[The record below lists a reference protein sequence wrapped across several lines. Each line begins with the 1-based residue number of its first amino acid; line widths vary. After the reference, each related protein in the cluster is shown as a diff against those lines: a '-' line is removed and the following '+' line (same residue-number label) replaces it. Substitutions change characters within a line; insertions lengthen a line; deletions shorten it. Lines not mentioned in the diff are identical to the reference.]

1 MLEREQICQV
11 RIENSRQVIIHV
23 EKQAMTFYFG
33 SIAILSFAYDS
44 RMFPELF
51 GFLMD
56 VSSCLVDD
64 GVSPRI
70 VERKVR
76 MRFIFGQHA
85 LGDRYE
91 NLESRCVRLLI
102 ARCIL
107 VWLRRLLRTRKISVH
122 INRPGKPFKRI
133 AHWKICNRPIFL
145 LFLLFIFI
153 YFPLFIWNADER
165 GVEWSGS
172 FCVKRNEV
180 VIDREAGW
188 TKGSSINSWLV
199 SSYIKNLERQ
209 NKINGFIV
217 NLPCRIFSDVLVHT
231 YVFYDSR
238 FAYAMFFV
246 KLTHIPFCLSISF
259 KRHNVDIL
267 SFYYPTCQAI
277 FLYFAGSKNFLGQVD
292 TRRIVAELPGDE
304 RFTSADTQYDRK
316 CFPIEALLILWHF
329 HYTGC
334 CDCSICGRWKS
345 PRCAS
350 SMNIGREQS
359 SRTDPVSV
367 FIDQLRYQ
375 TANKKQTRCSPHPIG
390 FFVDAFFTIFFY
402 FLLIFPIIRSF
413 E

>member
-1 MLEREQICQV
+1 
-11 RIENSRQVIIHV
+11 
-23 EKQAMTFYFG
+23 MTFYFG
-33 SIAILSFAYDS
+33 SIAMLSFAYDS
-44 RMFPELF
+44 RMFLELF

-165 GVEWSGS
+165 GVEWSDS

-217 NLPCRIFSDVLVHT
+217 NLPCRIFSDVVVHT
-231 YVFYDSR
+231 YVFYDPD
-238 FAYAMFFV
+238 
-246 KLTHIPFCLSISF
+246 LH
-259 KRHNVDIL
+259 
-267 SFYYPTCQAI
+267 
-277 FLYFAGSKNFLGQVD
+277 
-292 TRRIVAELPGDE
+292 
-304 RFTSADTQYDRK
+304 
-316 CFPIEALLILWHF
+316 
-329 HYTGC
+329 
-334 CDCSICGRWKS
+334 
-345 PRCAS
+345 
-350 SMNIGREQS
+350 
-359 SRTDPVSV
+359 
-367 FIDQLRYQ
+367 
-375 TANKKQTRCSPHPIG
+375 TRCSSLSSPIYH
-390 FFVDAFFTIFFY
+390 FVYQSLLNDITSIFYHFIIPRARLYFYILLDLKISSARSIWDVSRRNSRGTSGLPAPIHNTIGNV
-402 FLLIFPIIRSF
+402 FPLRLF
-413 E
+413 